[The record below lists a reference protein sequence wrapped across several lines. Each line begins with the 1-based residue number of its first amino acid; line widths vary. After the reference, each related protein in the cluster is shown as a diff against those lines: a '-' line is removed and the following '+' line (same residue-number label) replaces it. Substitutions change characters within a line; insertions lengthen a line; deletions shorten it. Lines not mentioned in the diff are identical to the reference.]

1 MNKSQ
6 WWDWGCH
13 AWPEQQ
19 SFSVTHVASWYS
31 GPQRQRLSIQPD
43 SSCSPTNTTGH
54 ADSQPSHPC
63 CRSHWCVH
71 RDWGQGVWNS
81 PLSAVATT
89 EPLPCTFIL
98 GTQPSA
104 AILNLHLQRL
114 TPRCCLIQLPLP
126 KGSTANNQLLMPS
139 FQHAPFT
146 SQSQFW
152 LCCQEEK
159 CDFFF
164 SLLNLSVIVFNVQL
178 VVFKFHLQFCSLV
191 PSNY

>member
-1 MNKSQ
+1 MGSGLPCLAWAAIFLSNTCGLLVFRSSTAKTQHSAWFIVLTNK
-6 WWDWGCH
+6 H
-13 AWPEQQ
+13 HWPCR
-19 SFSVTHVASWYS
+19 FSAF
-31 GPQRQRLSIQPD
+31 PPLL
-43 SSCSPTNTTGH
+43 
-54 ADSQPSHPC
+54 
-63 CRSHWCVH
+63 
-71 RDWGQGVWNS
+71 
-81 PLSAVATT
+81 PLSLVRPQGLRPRSLKQSTVSSSNNT

>member
-1 MNKSQ
+1 M
-6 WWDWGCH
+6 GLGLTCL
-13 AWPEQQ
+13 AWAAIFL
-19 SFSVTHVASWYS
+19 SNTCWYS

-54 ADSQPSHPC
+54 VYRFSAFPPLL
-63 CRSHWCVH
+63 
-71 RDWGQGVWNS
+71 
-81 PLSAVATT
+81 PLSLVRPQGLRPRSLKQSTVSSSNNT

-159 CDFFF
+159 CDIFF
-164 SLLNLSVIVFNVQL
+164 SLLNVSVIVFNVQL